1 MAERIVEAAFSNGVD
16 AATFFLADHYVI
28 FDYVQNRVR
37 DGVHPLTSFPAG
49 AGSGFP
55 ASFAPSGPSTS
66 LDAALRGKGPYAGI
80 AYFFRGPDYMRL
92 RTAPPPAFDPNVSG
106 SIGLWNLPSSFSTVD
121 AAFNGALNREPYGY
135 FFKSDKYL
143 RYVWDREAVDAN
155 YPKPISNLVGMPASF
170 ASGLDAAVDGAGPF
184 GHMGYLFKNDTFL
197 RFRWVASGEP
207 HVEGTSVKIQG
218 NWTGLAELLLA
229 GKAKSQGLEWL
240 RVARS
245 RLSALSAGSL
255 SPTQLAVVTA
265 ALATHFH
272 ITPVDAANLSVVSN
286 MFASIETTLR
296 ASSRMFRF
304 RTDDEATA
312 DFAPKP
318 LPSDGPH
325 AAYAGPW
332 PPGPATRLN
341 FTRNFK
347 RRSER
352 NRASSVIHEA
362 VHANDPTSNT
372 PARHINEWYV
382 SPALAPALGLT
393 PVVGNDPDM
402 ATRYDLMPASDA
414 VHNPASYA
422 TFARH
427 VFFGHDN
434 RENP

>member
-1 MAERIVEAAFSNGVD
+1 
-16 AATFFLADHYVI
+16 VI
-28 FDYVQNRVR
+28 FDYAQNRVR
-37 DGVHPLTSFPAG
+37 DGVHPLTSFPVG

-66 LDAALRGKGPYAGI
+66 LDSALRGKGPYAGI

-92 RTAPPPAFDPNVSG
+92 RTAPPAFDPPVSG

-121 AAFNGALNREPYGY
+121 AAFNSALNREPYGY
-135 FFKSDKYL
+135 FFKDNKYV
-143 RYVWDREAVDAN
+143 RYVWDQEAVDAN
-155 YPKPISNLVGMPASF
+155 YPKPISNLVGMPAAF
-170 ASGLDAAVDGAGPF
+170 AGGIDAAVDGAGPF
-184 GHMGYLFKNDTFL
+184 AHMGYLFKDDRFL

-229 GKAKSQGLEWL
+229 GKAKSQGLEWV

-286 MFASIETTLR
+286 MFTSIETTLR
-296 ASSRMFRF
+296 ASARMFRF
-304 RTDDEATA
+304 RTDDEARA
-312 DFAPKP
+312 DLVPKI
-318 LPSDGPH
+318 D
-325 AAYAGPW
+325 AAYVGPW
-332 PPGPATRLN
+332 PPGPGTRIN

-347 RRSER
+347 ARSER

-362 VHANDPTSNT
+362 MHVNDPTTNT
-372 PARHINEWYV
+372 PSRHINEWYV
-382 SPALAPALGLT
+382 SPALAPALRLK
-393 PVVGNDPDM
+393 PVVDDDPSM

-414 VHNPASYA
+414 IHNPASYA